1 MHKKVLYHFR
11 ILRSYRFQIGQN
23 LNYIST
29 AYVVNDLHY
38 LGQNTKLS
46 DLTQL
51 GTKPK
56 PWYSEYMH
64 QNIGLLWP
72 VSSVKSGFAIQGFM
86 AQKAFSKLCI
96 FFDIRSFSL
105 YYSLVMSQKRDARK
119 PIFTKQ
125 IPFIIFA
132 LSHTFSLE
140 NTKLLCL
147 TKEVFPQSS
156 RNRKKNTQNIWQLL
170 PKKSFL
176 VKSCC
181 SMKWG
186 AFH

>member
-156 RNRKKNTQNIWQLL
+156 RNRKNTQNIW
-170 PKKSFL
+170 
-176 VKSCC
+176 
-181 SMKWG
+181 
-186 AFH
+186 